1 MAPPSG
7 SAVDTTATA
16 AAPQTPVAPEIHLE
30 TVMPAA
36 GASSNQP
43 GAPAGASSTPANGA
57 TASAP
62 TTYTVPVEKNTAQP
76 MRDSNAAASR
86 SDAVQDTH
94 GMVYAGAV
102 YSGEPADNRSLA
114 EIAAQYKR
122 SRATQNAR
130 VFTNEDIQRLNARND
145 VNTMG
150 ANQDQTLPQGEGE
163 VEATAPPQ
171 QPQQPVKGQK
181 RSPFTPKQPK

>member
-1 MAPPSG
+1 MQAQETNIDVVSNNL
-7 SAVDTTATA
+7 ANVNTT
-16 AAPQTPVAPEIHLE
+16 
-30 TVMPAA
+30 
-36 GASSNQP
+36 G
-43 GAPAGASSTPANGA
+43 
-57 TASAP
+57 
-62 TTYTVPVEKNTAQP
+62 
-76 MRDSNAAASR
+76 
-86 SDAVQDTH
+86 
-94 GMVYAGAV
+94 
-102 YSGEPADNRSLA
+102 
-114 EIAAQYKR
+114 YKR